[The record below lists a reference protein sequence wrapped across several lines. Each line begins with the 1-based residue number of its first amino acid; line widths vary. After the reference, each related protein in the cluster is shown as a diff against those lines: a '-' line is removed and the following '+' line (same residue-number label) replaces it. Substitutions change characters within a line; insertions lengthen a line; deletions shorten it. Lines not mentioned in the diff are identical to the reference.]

1 MKRVRGR
8 KYYLTES
15 KMFYL
20 DLKKIN
26 PNNGGGLNPLRPF
39 PYFLRIWNGTRRP
52 SELHWNVSKRDI
64 H

>member
-26 PNNGGGLNPLRPF
+26 PNDGGGLNPLRPF
-39 PYFLRIWNGTRRP
+39 PYFLRI
-52 SELHWNVSKRDI
+52 
-64 H
+64 